1 MASAAFSGYA
11 VIATTGTAVQLR
23 STANTCSG
31 GNILAADSNKYPV
44 VVGPSTVTDDKT
56 TTTAGYILAPGK
68 NLPLTG
74 GFESNIWY
82 INGKA
87 TDSVTFV
94 FHAS

>member
-11 VIATTGTAVQLR
+11 VIGTTGTAIQLR
-23 STANTCSG
+23 STGNTCSG
-31 GNILAADSNKYPV
+31 GNIIAAADNKYPLR
-44 VVGPSTVTDDKT
+44 VGPSGVTDDKV
-56 TTTAGYILAPGK
+56 TTTAGYMLMPGK
-68 NLPLTG
+68 ELLLTG
-74 GFESNIWY
+74 GFEANIWY